1 MVQSLQ
7 WQKTRA
13 LSIGVPQGRYT
24 TLLSLYHY
32 LLFQFLGIDVSL
44 NATCEES
51 ELTNDDYLK
60 ILWAA
65 AAELPGTCICI
76 YCNVNVI
83 LTF

>member
-1 MVQSLQ
+1 MAKGESSVNRGSTGPLHH
-7 WQKTRA
+7 TV
-13 LSIGVPQGRYT
+13 VP
-24 TLLSLYHY
+24 

-65 AAELPGTCICI
+65 AAELPGLSTLYF
-76 YCNVNVI
+76 YCNINVI
-83 LTF
+83 LTL